1 MTHPPAP
8 LTDPGDRLSVLL
20 LRADHTVLAAS
31 TGLTDLLGLPL
42 PTGEHLPL
50 GLLDLPSGAA
60 LPPQVTLRGPL
71 STVACRTVPLGGPDE
86 AALLLAEHDLAATIL
101 DPLPLDVAV
110 LDDQGRYVYVNPAA
124 VQSADVRRTI
134 IGLTDREYVTRR
146 GHPPER
152 AEIREHHFAQA
163 RGSGQCVSFTETY
176 STPTGPIT
184 LHRTY
189 VPLRSPEGT
198 LRLMIGFGEDQ
209 TQDRSHAEQMNLLR
223 TMVDTSVDPLL
234 VLDARPGEQ
243 HLRVVYG
250 NPAMLDLLRHHGM
263 EQLPDLPMPQWP
275 MAEGNTVNILALLA
289 QLTGLPVGSSYR
301 DTLFLP
307 DAQQWLEVH
316 VNGILDADTCTH
328 WAISLR
334 DVTAQRQGE
343 LQQERV
349 TRAHRL
355 ALTGAALPET
365 LSLLLQGVDRFEIG
379 WQLGLLIADTPLQ
392 TVGPLPAGLT
402 LAAQH
407 LDGDLLRQHWHV
419 LDPEREGLPQT
430 CPDLERSPSP
440 LHAALRGAVRALI
453 EIPLYGRDGQ
463 LLGSLLAAHAT
474 PHAWTADLPAT
485 LRHLEP
491 SAAMLLEQHLNQARL
506 QRLAYHDPLTDLL
519 SRAALSER
527 AAAQLTAGEPL
538 ALGLLDLERFR
549 FLNDGFGHA
558 VGDQLLRELAARL
571 TTLAARHDLRG
582 VARMGGDEFGL
593 LVHPNLIDA
602 LSTDLRAL
610 FDEPFEVRGTP
621 LLLEGSLGWSVAPAT
636 AHDAQTLLQQAD
648 AALYGAKRAQQF
660 SQIYAPAPPARIPS
674 VTMESALRESLRD
687 RHFRLVYQPQVH
699 LATGQ
704 LVGAEALL
712 RWTHPTLGP
721 VTPDQFIPV
730 AELAGL
736 MPRLGEWVLRTAC
749 QEVTRFSNPHLSVSV
764 NVSSRQLSD
773 PTFSDRVRQALA
785 DSGLHPQRLVLEV
798 TESGLIDNPTRVH
811 EVLQNLRDLGVR
823 VSMDD
828 FGTGYASLFSLRSL
842 PVDELKIDRAFV
854 RDLGQDTQAAR
865 ESQAIV
871 MASVLMARALDIE
884 LLAEGVETTEQERA
898 LREAG
903 CDLCQGW
910 LYARALE
917 PDDFDTFEQT
927 WPARLLGERPG
938 PTSAT
943 APASGTLRD

>member
-1 MTHPPAP
+1 MSPSPAP
-8 LTDPGDRLSVLL
+8 LTDPGDRLGVLL
-20 LRADHTVLAAS
+20 LGVDHTVLAAS
-31 TGLTDLLGLPL
+31 AGLTDLLGLPL
-42 PTGEHLPL
+42 PPGERAPP
-50 GLLDLPSGAA
+50 GLLNHAPGTPLPA
-60 LPPQVTLRGPL
+60 QVTLRGPRG
-71 STVACRTVPLGGPDE
+71 SVACHAAALG
-86 AALLLAEHDLAATIL
+86 AADPVTLLLAEHDLARTIL

-124 VQSADVRRTI
+124 IQSADVRRTI
-134 IGLTDREYVTRR
+134 IGLTDREHVTRR
-146 GHPPER
+146 GHPTER
-152 AEIREHHFAQA
+152 AEIREQHFAQA
-163 RGSGQCVSFTETY
+163 RASGECVSFTETFA
-176 STPTGPIT
+176 TPSGPLT
-184 LHRTY
+184 LRRTY
-189 VPLRSPEGT
+189 LPVRDPDGT

-209 TQDRSHAEQMNLLR
+209 TQDRSQAEQMNLLR

-234 VLDARPGEQ
+234 VLDARPGDQ

-250 NPAMLDLLRHHGM
+250 NPAMLDLLRHHGL

-275 MAEGNTVNILALLA
+275 MAEGNTVNILAMLA
-289 QLTGLPVGSSYR
+289 QLTGLPAGSTYR

-307 DAQQWLEVH
+307 EAQQWLEVH
-316 VNGILDADTCTH
+316 VSGILESDTCTH

-349 TRAHRL
+349 ARAHRL
-355 ALTGAALPET
+355 ALTGAPLTET
-365 LSLLLQGVDRFEIG
+365 LCLLLQGADRFDVG
-379 WQLGLLIADTPLQ
+379 WQLGLMIAGTPLR
-392 TVGPLPAGLT
+392 TVGALPDAVAV
-402 LAAQH
+402 AAQH
-407 LDGDLLRQHWHV
+407 LDGETLRRHWQA
-419 LDPEREGLPQT
+419 LDPDREGLPQT
-430 CPDLERSPSP
+430 CPDLARSTSP
-440 LHAALRGAVRALI
+440 LHAALSPAARALI
-453 EIPLYGRDGQ
+453 EVPLYGRDGQ
-463 LLGSLLAAHAT
+463 LLGALLATHTT
-474 PHAWTADLPAT
+474 PHAWTADLPAA

-491 SAAMLLEQHLNQARL
+491 SAAMLLEQHLNQERL
-506 QRLAYHDPLTDLL
+506 RRLAYRDPLTDLL
-519 SRAALSER
+519 SRAALSEC
-527 AAAQLTAGEPL
+527 AGAHLTAGEPL
-538 ALGLLDLERFR
+538 ALGLLDLDRFR

-571 TTLAARHDLRG
+571 TAVAARHDLRG

-593 LVHPNLIDA
+593 LAHPNQIGV
-602 LSTDLRAL
+602 LSADLRAL
-610 FDEPFEVRGTP
+610 FDEPFEVNGTP

-660 SQIYAPAPPARIPS
+660 SEVYAPAPPARIPS

-687 RHFRLVYQPQVH
+687 RHFRLAYQPQVH

-712 RWTHPTLGP
+712 RWTHPVLGP

-749 QEVTRFSNPHLSVSV
+749 HEVTRFSNPHLSVSV

-773 PTFSDRVRQALA
+773 PTFSSRVRQALS
-785 DSGLHPQRLVLEV
+785 DSGLRPQRLVLEV
-798 TESGLIDNPTRVH
+798 TESGLIDNPTRVR
-811 EVLQNLRDLGVR
+811 EVLQELRDLGVR

-828 FGTGYASLFSLRSL
+828 FGTGYSSLFSLRSL

-865 ESQAIV
+865 ESLAVV

-884 LLAEGVETTEQERA
+884 LLAEGVETPEQERA

-903 CDLCQGW
+903 CDLGQGW
-910 LYARALE
+910 LYARALD

-927 WPARLLGERPG
+927 WPARLLGDRP
-938 PTSAT
+938 AT
-943 APASGTLRD
+943 PVPAVATLRD